1 MHQTKS
7 DVRRKKARPGLHNLL
22 IIPVVLAFAGCATT
36 PSGRLENSPDV
47 TRAFQNSEIL
57 PNHQYYISGFQTLPY
72 AIIAIDQQYQ
82 LRPSRWTPIDM
93 NSNVMNVLIYR
104 MDQVYSLNPRGAWI
118 LDSEGNRLGAWYSS
132 QYQTTVRRQKDNGI
146 VIVSPEPPDLRGI
159 P

>member
-1 MHQTKS
+1 MLNN
-7 DVRRKKARPGLHNLL
+7 DIAARSPGAGLGLFNLL
-22 IIPVVLAFAGCATT
+22 AILFTLVCIGCATT
-36 PSGRLENSPDV
+36 PSGRLESSPDV

-72 AIIAIDQQYQ
+72 AIIAVDQQYQ
-82 LRPSRWTPIDM
+82 LRPSRWSPIDM
-93 NSNVMNVLIYR
+93 NAAVMNVLVYR

-118 LDSEGNRLGAWYSS
+118 VDAEGNRIGTWYSA
-132 QYQTTVRRQKDNGI
+132 QYQTMVRLQKGNQV